1 MADEKL
7 DKCKACGKEV
17 EYFTYTKPSGKH
29 THLAIHVGDEVP
41 TGAEKIS
48 KTSISP
54 TYRHRLRSAFHKDGT
69 TSVKVEPVQ
78 VIQGETVPFVRKVE
92 DMLPKVGAKEVVV
105 IRPEEPTL
113 TELREVPE
121 ISKDKPILEI
131 GEMKRNRFAVTGAI
145 CRRMQDAGVGISE
158 VNTARSDLISK
169 GRDFPSLIKAAAP
182 YVQIQEGGQPL
193 TFQ

>member
-1 MADEKL
+1 MTEEKL
-7 DKCKACGKEV
+7 DKCKACGKDV
-17 EYFTYTKPSGKH
+17 EYFTFTKPSGKH

-41 TGAEKIS
+41 EGAEKIS

-69 TSVKVEPVQ
+69 VPVKVETIE

-92 DMLPKVGAKEVVV
+92 DMLPKPIVPKEVV
-105 IRPEEPTL
+105 ILKPEPVL
-113 TELREVPE
+113 TELHETPE

-145 CRRMQDAGVGISE
+145 CRKMQDAGVGIPD